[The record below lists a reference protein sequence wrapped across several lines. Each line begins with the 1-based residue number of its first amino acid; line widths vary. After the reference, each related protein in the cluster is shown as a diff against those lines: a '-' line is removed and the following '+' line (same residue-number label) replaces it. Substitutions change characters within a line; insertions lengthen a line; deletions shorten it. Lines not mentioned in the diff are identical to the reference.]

1 MFVQIGSFAQNRP
14 ARAPRVTAET
24 QREIAAQSL
33 RQSIKSYIGI
43 SAEIRVH
50 DAGGIPRSEGKAKRI
65 IDRC

>member
-1 MFVQIGSFAQNRP
+1 MIVIRQTPLQDLFRHRQRQIRSFDSKVLKGFA
-14 ARAPRVTAET
+14 
-24 QREIAAQSL
+24 SL
-33 RQSIKSYIGI
+33 PLVSHAV